1 MPGLLSSRPAPT
13 LFDGTRPGWVRSGLT
28 DAGFHCVRCAGP
40 LVDVRHP
47 FLERGFLYRAVPAW
61 YCAACGEHYYHVGTI
76 NAIQRDAARRL
87 ASA

>member
-1 MPGLLSSRPAPT
+1 VISVSLALPIPPKEARLG
-13 LFDGTRPGWVRSGLT
+13 
-28 DAGFHCVRCAGP
+28 HCVRCAGP